1 MMESRLAFE
10 LSGHRTVVRSAFAI
24 APLRLLT
31 PRNHGD
37 GAWAYT
43 TTLGGGLLAGDEI
56 RLRATV
62 GPAARAVLSSQGST
76 RIYRSSLASKVSLE
90 VALSEGSLLAI
101 LPDPTSCFAGSRHEQ
116 RTRVDM
122 AAGSSLALVDCVT
135 AGRVARDG
143 RWALSRYH
151 SALRIDRGPLTVLDE
166 ALLLDAAHGPLSE
179 RLGRFDCLAT
189 VLLLGPLLE
198 SGAAAALARIAAA
211 PVARGAQI
219 VEAGSPVQGGALVRL
234 AAVSVQVA
242 AARIRELFFALPA
255 LLGDDPFARRA

>member
-10 LSGHRTVVRSAFAI
+10 LSGHRTVVRSALAI

-76 RIYRSSLASKVSLE
+76 RIYRSSLASRVSLE

-101 LPDPTSCFAGSRHEQ
+101 LPDPTSG
-116 RTRVDM
+116 
-122 AAGSSLALVDCVT
+122 
-135 AGRVARDG
+135 
-143 RWALSRYH
+143 
-151 SALRIDRGPLTVLDE
+151 
-166 ALLLDAAHGPLSE
+166 
-179 RLGRFDCLAT
+179 
-189 VLLLGPLLE
+189 
-198 SGAAAALARIAAA
+198 
-211 PVARGAQI
+211 
-219 VEAGSPVQGGALVRL
+219 
-234 AAVSVQVA
+234 
-242 AARIRELFFALPA
+242 
-255 LLGDDPFARRA
+255 